1 MVKTT
6 PMSLG
11 IGGVAGAPNRRR
23 LKGGAP
29 PDPSDRPRGWRTLAR
44 DVLGGAARRTMKG
57 VECAEPRLDNFE
69 WVFGFKRR
77 FGLGYVDFDSQERIW
92 KGSAYDYQSYIR
104 ENGFAR

>member
-1 MVKTT
+1 
-6 PMSLG
+6 
-11 IGGVAGAPNRRR
+11 
-23 LKGGAP
+23 
-29 PDPSDRPRGWRTLAR
+29 
-44 DVLGGAARRTMKG
+44 MKG